1 MGITYT
7 IGLAG
12 PIADFLRLKAPGEY
26 KCAWHW
32 RERFGLVVFLGRR
45 RCGVMMG
52 PGLWV
57 ALVDA
62 EGGGMGF
69 MLVVGLMCWF
79 CVF

>member
-1 MGITYT
+1 MDITYT

-12 PIADFLRLKAPGEY
+12 PVADFLRLKAPGEY

-57 ALVDA
+57 VLVDA

-69 MLVVGLMCWF
+69 MLE
-79 CVF
+79 